1 MLRKYIA
8 SHEDLIAVC
17 WNSDPFGMRIYLRP
31 QYLAPTV
38 IAEDADLRGGL
49 KELVST
55 LTTSVVTVTFQK
67 TEAY

>member
-1 MLRKYIA
+1 
-8 SHEDLIAVC
+8 
-17 WNSDPFGMRIYLRP
+17 MRIYLRP